1 MICPRSLGVSHSV
14 RLHPR
19 LLSPRDFLLI
29 IVDSSL
35 FSSGTKKNSSSGF
48 SHTLDVVQI
57 EVKIEE
63 YV

>member
-29 IVDSSL
+29 ILDSSL
-35 FSSGTKKNSSSGF
+35 FSSGTKNSSSGF
-48 SHTLDVVQI
+48 SHTLEVVQI